1 MSLIIVF
8 GTAYLVLLVL
18 AAIVRG
24 RWRKGFHTVRG
35 IGIVAAGLVLLQL
48 IVFFTLDVTFHGIW
62 VDRIPLVL
70 LLLSPV
76 ALFALYRD
84 CLRPLAKWLTGIAS
98 IYPVLASLTFV
109 INPFLF
115 FIVGMPLLPLEV
127 PEVQFSDDRFD
138 IRTVPGLIAPAWLEL
153 VEKNGL
159 LESSWGTGEGYWAHG
174 VYPQHGELLVDADT
188 TKVFQFALGDSTF
201 IWTFAPQ

>member
-1 MSLIIVF
+1 MSLVLLF

-24 RWRKGFHTVRG
+24 RWRKGFNAVRG
-35 IGIVAAGLVLLQL
+35 IGIVAAGLVLLQ
-48 IVFFTLDVTFHGIW
+48 VVVYFTLDVTFRGIW

-84 CLRPLAKWLTGIAS
+84 RLRLAAKWLLGIAS
-98 IYPVLASLTFV
+98 IYPVLASLTFL

-127 PEVQFSDDRFD
+127 PKVQFSDGRFD
-138 IRTVPGLIAPAWLEL
+138 IRTIPGLIAPAWLEL

-159 LESSWGTGEGYWAHG
+159 VESSWGTGEGYWAQG
-174 VYPQHGELLVDADT
+174 VYPQHGELLVDSDT
-188 TKVFQFALGDSTF
+188 ARVFEFGLGDSTF